1 MRRELK
7 KIKAENAALA
17 QRVQAG
23 RANIAQ
29 TEQHISTTVN
39 EWKVRKKTIKCK
51 SKSFVSL
58 KFLLQIK
65 SENIKLFVIII
76 IIMGV

>member
-23 RANIAQ
+23 REDIAR
-29 TEQHISTTVN
+29 TEQQLSTAVN
-39 EWKVRKKTIKCK
+39 DWKVSKKENKYDQEVTMKCK
-51 SKSFVSL
+51 CGG
-58 KFLLQIK
+58 QI
-65 SENIKLFVIII
+65 
-76 IIMGV
+76 